1 MKFSEIIGQEEV
13 KQRLL
18 QTVSENRISHAQL
31 FYGKEGTGSLPLAIA
46 YAQYIFCTQKTET
59 DSCGICPSCSKMQKL
74 VHPDLH
80 LFFPV
85 TTTEKIKTKPVSS
98 FFIAEWRKSF
108 LSNPYLS
115 LSQWL
120 ENVGSEN
127 KQGNISVEES
137 TEIIKALNLKP
148 YEAEYRILIIWM
160 AERMNLAA
168 ANKLLKVLEE
178 PPEKTVF
185 LLVAEDYDKLLP
197 TIVSRTQLVKIPS
210 LKEKE
215 IAEKLKE
222 EYQLNHETAMQV
234 ALMADGNYAEALI
247 LTEREEEIS
256 SQFNLFITWFR
267 YAFAGK
273 IPEMIR
279 WSESTAGLPR
289 ESMKNFLQYTI
300 RMLRECMVI
309 RYQINDLAKTEGEIK
324 ESLSKLSK
332 FVNEKNIMPL
342 TTEINKAIA
351 DLERNANAKIL
362 LLDLSF
368 KIAKLLKA
376 N

>member
-18 QTVSENRISHAQL
+18 HTITDNRISHAQL
-31 FYGKEGTGSLPLAIA
+31 FYGKEGTGSLPLALA

-59 DSCGICPSCSKMQKL
+59 DSCGICPSCIKMQKL

-108 LSNPYLS
+108 LKNPYLS
-115 LSQWL
+115 LAQWL
-120 ENVGSEN
+120 ENLGSEN

-137 TEIIKALNLKP
+137 AEMIKALNLKP

-160 AERMNLAA
+160 AERMNIAA

-185 LLVAEDYDKLLP
+185 LLVVEEYDKLLP
-197 TIVSRTQLVKIPS
+197 TIVSRTQLVKITS

-234 ALMADGNYAEALI
+234 ALMADGNYAEALTLI
-247 LTEREEEIS
+247 EKEEEIS

-267 YAFAGK
+267 YAFARK

-289 ESMKNFLQYTI
+289 ESMKNFLQYTT
-300 RMLRECMVI
+300 RMLRECIVI
-309 RYQINDLAKTEGEIK
+309 RYHINDLAKTEGETK

-332 FVNEKNIMPL
+332 FVNEKNIIPL
-342 TTEINKAIA
+342 TAELNKAIA

>member
-18 QTVSENRISHAQL
+18 QTITDNRISHAQL
-31 FYGKEGTGSLPLAIA
+31 FFGKEGTGSLPLALA

-59 DSCGICPSCSKMQKL
+59 DSCGSCPSCIKMQKL
-74 VHPDLH
+74 IHPDLH

-85 TTTEKIKTKPVSS
+85 TTTEKIKTKPISS

-108 LSNPYLS
+108 LKNPYLS
-115 LSQWL
+115 LAQWL
-120 ENVGSEN
+120 ENIGSEN

-137 TEIIKALNLKP
+137 AEIIKALNLKP
-148 YEAEYRILIIWM
+148 YEAEYRILVIWM
-160 AERMNLAA
+160 AERMNIAA

-185 LLVAEDYDKLLP
+185 LLVVEDYDKLLP
-197 TIVSRTQLVKIPS
+197 TIVSRTQLVKITS

-222 EYQLNHETAMQV
+222 DYQLNPETATQV
-234 ALMADGNYAEALI
+234 ALMADGNYAEALTLI
-247 LTEREEEIS
+247 EKEEEIS

-289 ESMKNFLQYTI
+289 ESMKNFLQYTT

-309 RYQINDLAKTEGEIK
+309 RYHINYLAKTEGETK
-324 ESLSKLSK
+324 ESLSKTLEICKRKKYYSFNHRNK
-332 FVNEKNIMPL
+332 QGYSGFRTKCQCKNFVARFE
-342 TTEINKAIA
+342 
-351 DLERNANAKIL
+351 
-362 LLDLSF
+362 F
-368 KIAKLLKA
+368 
-376 N
+376 

>member
-18 QTVSENRISHAQL
+18 QTITDNRISHAQL
-31 FYGKEGTGSLPLAIA
+31 FFGKEGTGSLPLALA

-59 DSCGICPSCSKMQKL
+59 DSCGSCPSCIKMQKL
-74 VHPDLH
+74 IHPDLH

-108 LSNPYLS
+108 LKNPYLS
-115 LSQWL
+115 LAQWL
-120 ENVGSEN
+120 ENLGSEN

-137 TEIIKALNLKP
+137 AEMIKALNLKP

-160 AERMNLAA
+160 AERMNIAA

-185 LLVAEDYDKLLP
+185 LLVVEDYDKLLP
-197 TIVSRTQLVKIPS
+197 TIVSRTQLVKITS

-222 EYQLNHETAMQV
+222 DYQLNPETATQV
-234 ALMADGNYAEALI
+234 ALMADGNYAEALTLI
-247 LTEREEEIS
+247 EKEEEIS

-289 ESMKNFLQYTI
+289 ESMKNFLQYTT

-309 RYQINDLAKTEGEIK
+309 RYHINYLAKTEGETK

-332 FVNEKNIMPL
+332 FVNEKNIIPL
-342 TTEINKAIA
+342 TTEISKAIA